1 VIRWLAGRAARL
13 AARVAGVLALAGI
26 LVAAAPVTVVAGVS
40 AWVAWLRG
48 LPPARLYQ
56 EAAWLVPMVAAWLAA
71 IAIVTGSWQRAAAA
85 PYQVW
90 AAMWHLAAAGSYPSA
105 AVMIAPIAL
114 PLGIAAGGMAWSY
127 RLRSMA
133 SAAGGASAG
142 SAVSFDLRQWRHQV
156 RSAAA
161 RIAAPGAVPLTTAAG
176 DVVVGA
182 VIRAVG
188 HPATGLARLRYERLR
203 SHQVVIGGTGTGKTT
218 LLLRLWAAFMAT
230 AMRRYAAGQGRAPL
244 LVVLDC
250 KGGGDARKIAD
261 RARRV
266 LRAAGART
274 TAIWP
279 DEASLS
285 IWVLPPRQLITTLVD
300 LVEHGTGGAA
310 YYADILDA
318 VVALAVSAPCGPPTG
333 RLDFLA
339 RLDAGWL
346 TMAYQ
351 SGGDGA
357 ELELIRSAARQIADV
372 ALRYRTL
379 LRRLGT
385 GLDGSGQLADADAW
399 YCILEG
405 TAEVSVAEAQARAL
419 IDLLASQVAS
429 GRGAREVLL
438 AVDEFSAVSR
448 RLPIWNL
455 YERARSLGLAVQV
468 SAQSWHGL
476 APDDTDRY
484 RIVSAA
490 EGGIWLLR
498 TPHPEPVTELVGQ
511 RRAVDTTRRLIGY
524 PRWSRT
530 GSAKVREIP
539 VADPALVRR
548 LDVGQA
554 AYLYRG
560 GVTFVQVSRLVGTP
574 AALGPALA
582 PGPVGAERRPPA
594 TALAGTT
601 LPAGPAEWRGLAE
614 RPAMARRPATAGQ
627 RAVAGE
633 TAVAEQPG
641 RAEQAG
647 RAERPRM
654 GGLPSMAELA
664 DITLLLDAAFGPEPT
679 ARRNSRRTTPGVAGL
694 GPGVL
699 GQEAGVLG
707 QEAGSPAERAA
718 ATGQAAPAGDP
729 FRALGLPA
737 DPELTDDDIR
747 VAWRRIAAATHPDRA
762 DGGDPATFAA
772 AAAAYSDLRTPF
784 GRGEALADL
793 ATATPRGG
801 SAAGRVSLARR
812 HGPGGRGSA
821 TEAAGQRA
829 GAAAGWA
836 GRIRQGRPA
845 RLALRVLTATAVCL
859 LAVAAAGWQ
868 PASSALIVGTLTWV
882 ARSGRRDLAARPASA
897 GWPAPARD

>member
-1 VIRWLAGRAARL
+1 MIRWLAVRAARL
-13 AARVAGVLALAGI
+13 GARVLGGLALAAV
-26 LVAAAPVTVVAGVS
+26 LVAAAPVTVVAGAS

-48 LPPARLYQ
+48 LPPARLYR
-56 EAAWLVPMVAAWLAA
+56 EAAWLAPMVVVWLAA
-71 IAIVTGSWQRAAAA
+71 IAVVTGAWQRAAAA
-85 PYQVW
+85 PYEAW
-90 AAMWHLAAAGSYPSA
+90 TTMWHLAAAGSLLR
-105 AVMIAPIAL
+105 AVVVIAPIAL
-114 PLGIAAGGMAWSY
+114 PLGIAAGGGAWSY

-188 HPATGLARLRYERLR
+188 HPAGGLARLRYERLR

-230 AMRRYAAGQGRAPL
+230 AMRRYAAGQGHAPL

-266 LRAAGART
+266 LRDAGART

-285 IWVLPPRQLITTLVD
+285 IWALPPHQLITTLVD

-333 RLDFLA
+333 REDFLA

-346 TMAYQ
+346 TLAYQ

-357 ELELIRSAARQIADV
+357 ELELIRAAARQITDV

-419 IDLLASQVAS
+419 IDLLASQVTS
-429 GRGAREVLL
+429 GHEPREVLL

-448 RLPIWNL
+448 RLPIWAL

-498 TPHPEPVTELVGQ
+498 TPHPEPVTELAGQ
-511 RRAVDTTRRLIGY
+511 RRAVDTTRRLIGF
-524 PRWSRT
+524 PRWSRA
-530 GSAKVREIP
+530 GLAHLRETP
-539 VADPALVRR
+539 VADPALVRA
-548 LDVGQA
+548 LDVGQV

-560 GVTFVQVSRLVGTP
+560 GVTFVQVSRLVGRP
-574 AALGPALA
+574 AALGPAAA
-582 PGPVGAERRPPA
+582 PVPVPVGAEPRPAATVLASAMPAAGQGERRV
-594 TALAGTT
+594 TAGGVTMGKPCELAEQLGLAGRSAA
-601 LPAGPAEWRGLAE
+601 AGQAGLAG
-614 RPAMARRPATAGQ
+614 RPG
-627 RAVAGE
+627 
-633 TAVAEQPG
+633 
-641 RAEQAG
+641 
-647 RAERPRM
+647 
-654 GGLPSMAELA
+654 MAELA
-664 DITLLLDAAFGPEPT
+664 DLTPLLDAAFGPEPMI
-679 ARRNSRRTTPGVAGL
+679 RRDSRRTAAGGADAAGGL
-694 GPGVL
+694 DHGPGV
-699 GQEAGVLG
+699 
-707 QEAGSPAERAA
+707 P
-718 ATGQAAPAGDP
+718 GQAAGAVGQRASSPGGRPGGLGQAGLALDP

-737 DPELTDDDIR
+737 DPELTDDDVR
-747 VAWRRIAAATHPDRA
+747 AAWRRIATATHPDRG
-762 DGGDPATFAA
+762 DGGEPAAFAA

-793 ATATPRGG
+793 AVAGPAGSTGAGWRG
-801 SAAGRVSLARR
+801 LARR
-812 HGPGGRGSA
+812 PGSGERAGMMET
-821 TEAAGQRA
+821 TEPAGQRA
-829 GAAAGWA
+829 GEAAGWA
-836 GRIRQGRPA
+836 GRVRQGRPA
-845 RLALRVLTATAVCL
+845 RLALRVVTAAAVCL
-859 LAVAAAGWQ
+859 LAVAADGWQ
-868 PASSALIVGTLTWV
+868 PASSALIIGTLTWL
-882 ARSGRRDLAARPASA
+882 ARSGRHDLAARPPPAA
-897 GWPAPARD
+897 WPAPARE